1 MCASPRKPK
10 LLHKFRCRR
19 RVRRF
24 LSLDNCLGVSPEI
37 VRIALG
43 S

>member
-1 MCASPRKPK
+1 LS
-10 LLHKFRCRR
+10 HKFRCRR

-24 LSLDNCLGVSPEI
+24 LSLDKRLGVPPEI

-43 S
+43 A